1 MKEPRVRVWIDA
13 RQERHL
19 PGRREELLYT
29 IPDIKEPAVQET
41 VYYTLAALVKEI
53 QVLAPDEGKVKIVY
67 DPARISPSF
76 IDYLL
81 QQKGVPF
88 SRPGP

>member
-13 RQERHL
+13 RKEGYR
-19 PGRREELLYT
+19 PGRLEELVYT
-29 IPDIKEPAVQET
+29 IPHIRDPRVWEK
-41 VYYTLAALVKEI
+41 VYQTLGALVKEI
-53 QVLAPDEGKVKIVY
+53 EVLVPDTGRVKIVY

-81 QQKGVPF
+81 QQKGIAF